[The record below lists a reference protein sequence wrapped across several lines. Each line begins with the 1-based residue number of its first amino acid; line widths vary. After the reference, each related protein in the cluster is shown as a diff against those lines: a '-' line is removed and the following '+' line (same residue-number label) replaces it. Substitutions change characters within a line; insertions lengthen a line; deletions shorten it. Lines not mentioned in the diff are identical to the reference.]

1 MKHFEEYTSPE
12 IELVEVTVEGG
23 FENSLEDPWENDEII
38 W

>member
-1 MKHFEEYTSPE
+1 MTHTQEYTSPDFE
-12 IELVEVTVEGG
+12 VVEVMVERG